1 MKVVDAHRG
10 AGMIRE
16 ITSTIHIEQIRITL
30 VHSYLIAGTPLEIL
44 NTTYRWKHT
53 VIPLE

>member
-1 MKVVDAHRG
+1 MKVVDARRG

-44 NTTYRWKHT
+44 NTTYN
-53 VIPLE
+53 